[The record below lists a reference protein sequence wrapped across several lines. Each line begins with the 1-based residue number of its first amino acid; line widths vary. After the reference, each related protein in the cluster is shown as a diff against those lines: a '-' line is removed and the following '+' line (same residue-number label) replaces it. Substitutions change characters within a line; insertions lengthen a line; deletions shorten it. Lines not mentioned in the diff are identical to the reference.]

1 MECDL
6 FFQAEDGIRD
16 YKVTGVQTCAL
27 PICLRAAMSFAL
39 LFSGQGTQHPAMLPW
54 LADDA
59 WTQAVCEQL
68 QVAHWRDR
76 LADAP
81 WAESNAVA
89 QPLLA
94 GLAIAAWVQLSP
106 QLPAPSALAGFNGGG
121 LAPIRGAGAAGGRRS
136 G

>member
-1 MECDL
+1 MIRRPPRSTL
-6 FFQAEDGIRD
+6 FPYTTLFR
-16 YKVTGVQTCAL
+16 
-27 PICLRAAMSFAL
+27 SL

-94 GLAIAAWVQLSP
+94 GLAMAAWMQLSP
-106 QLPAPSALAGFNGGG
+106 QLPAPSAVAGYSVGELPAF
-121 LAPIRGAGAAGGRRS
+121 GAAGALDACDIVALAARRAAAMDRCS
-136 G
+136 QQ